1 MSKAKL
7 TRSRENKMLAGVSG
21 GLADYLDIDP
31 VFVRLAFLVLLF
43 ASGIGLP
50 IYLILWIVMP
60 LEGQEEGSNTDT
72 IQKNIGEMG
81 DTVYTSVNRFG
92 RPGTVGVVLVLLG
105 AFFLLSEFGLFG
117 LFGSSFFWPLLII
130 GIGIFVLV
138 RRSR

>member
-1 MSKAKL
+1 MSKARL
-7 TRSRENKMLAGVSG
+7 TRSRENKMLAGVCA
-21 GLADYLDIDP
+21 GLATYLDIDP

-60 LEGQEEGSNTDT
+60 LEGHDESSSAET

-92 RPGTVGVVLVLLG
+92 RPGTAGVVLILLG
-105 AFFLLSEFGLFG
+105 AFFLFSEFGLLGWF
-117 LFGSSFFWPLLII
+117 SNSFFWPLLII
-130 GIGIFVLV
+130 GVGIYVLV